1 MQEQKNEETKK
12 KEKLDLTLQST
23 RFSNESKVEQQKQLK
38 QEHARLYELL
48 RVEKQEKIDTLEDNL
63 RRCQQSIVTL
73 ESTVLSLNTII
84 TEKKDV
90 EKERDMWIERHDD
103 IENQKTQLNIQ
114 LQGASDYILQLENKC
129 YEVNQE

>member
-1 MQEQKNEETKK
+1 M
-12 KEKLDLTLQST
+12 
-23 RFSNESKVEQQKQLK
+23 K

-114 LQGASDYILQLENKC
+114 LQGASDYIL
-129 YEVNQE
+129 

>member
-1 MQEQKNEETKK
+1 M
-12 KEKLDLTLQST
+12 
-23 RFSNESKVEQQKQLK
+23 K

>member
-1 MQEQKNEETKK
+1 M
-12 KEKLDLTLQST
+12 
-23 RFSNESKVEQQKQLK
+23 K

-103 IENQKTQLNIQ
+103 IENQKTQLNI
-114 LQGASDYILQLENKC
+114 
-129 YEVNQE
+129 

>member
-1 MQEQKNEETKK
+1 M
-12 KEKLDLTLQST
+12 
-23 RFSNESKVEQQKQLK
+23 
-38 QEHARLYELL
+38 
-48 RVEKQEKIDTLEDNL
+48 EKQEKIDTLEDNL

-114 LQGASDYILQLENKC
+114 LQGASDYIL
-129 YEVNQE
+129 

>member
-1 MQEQKNEETKK
+1 M
-12 KEKLDLTLQST
+12 
-23 RFSNESKVEQQKQLK
+23 
-38 QEHARLYELL
+38 
-48 RVEKQEKIDTLEDNL
+48 EKQEKIDTLEDNL

>member
-1 MQEQKNEETKK
+1 M
-12 KEKLDLTLQST
+12 
-23 RFSNESKVEQQKQLK
+23 
-38 QEHARLYELL
+38 YELL

>member
-1 MQEQKNEETKK
+1 M
-12 KEKLDLTLQST
+12 
-23 RFSNESKVEQQKQLK
+23 K

-129 YEVNQE
+129 YEVNRE

>member
-1 MQEQKNEETKK
+1 MNRLERECSDKIAQ
-12 KEKLDLTLQST
+12 LTQQH
-23 RFSNESKVEQQKQLK
+23 NEQQKQLK